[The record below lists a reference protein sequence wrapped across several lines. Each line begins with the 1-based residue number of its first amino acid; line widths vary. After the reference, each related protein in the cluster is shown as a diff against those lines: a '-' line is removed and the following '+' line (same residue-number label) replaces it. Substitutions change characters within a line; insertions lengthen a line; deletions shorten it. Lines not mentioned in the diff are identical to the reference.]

1 MIFLFFQKKGAQRVS
16 FFYMADPETVL
27 AQLGGAEPL
36 VEPLY
41 LKENGQSQTSIQHAY
56 RLVSI
61 PACGWIQSDQ
71 YDPRT
76 PFRPGAQSW
85 AEHVQDM
92 GVNAILFVMQ
102 LMILYMESLECPEVG
117 GGYRCTIDS
126 KSNPE
131 LYQQVCVSVARVLL
145 GIGKKHDFKNKQTY
159 TVTDYAVNLEFM
171 HDIAHQKEV
180 LRQKQRKVQKK
191 PKKQQ
196 EKKKKKSIP
205 GLGLR
210 SRILSRF
217 DSIGINLTWF
227 RRAEA
232 TRQDVMMPTDQE
244 EEEEE
249 EKEEEVEEQEVA
261 GEEIKKTPYVGP
273 DGEVDKIY
281 MTITEI
287 PHQTD
292 SHEIMGMMINFVIM
306 DPSINPGY
314 FFNLVEKNLKQRS
327 MKNKRFHSELFSQYE
342 KHMMSPHPA
351 GNRTTHATYARI
363 VQDIQPDFVRQHHS
377 GNLHHFLTH
386 LDPLK
391 DSPAHI
397 FNLFTPEFAIE
408 FLKKAGGDP
417 FVLGNASNWIDRATG
432 LFKFPQ
438 GVRSWIIPRNSCLW
452 YHPEKLGFINTYFP
466 FIDLSSDFLRALCS
480 GTNMRN
486 FLNGA
491 SDDIVAKHSKMEQML
506 SNDIVVLKRALLSQR
521 SLGYET
527 RNELLYANRE
537 SEVIYG
543 FVNEHYPAHHIRETL
558 RTVQELKSEH
568 GVRWRNHLEVE
579 DERRIEEYE
588 LYSQILNTTQDAL
601 TNRFC
606 NIVQLDGHVDGLMI
620 SEPLKAM
627 LRWYQGIHQRKL
639 PHMSRP
645 FVCID
650 PDLDTFGNT
659 MLVQLFIYTRYAKIL
674 QPLICLLSEGL
685 FSAYDAFMEELS
697 YHMMIHGRYDVG
709 KTFTAI
715 TTLRNF
721 TCIPGTTSEYS
732 LATKAADTTQK
743 HSYDEI
749 VAMDECPN
757 WLVDDDEAKRNPELV
772 NKEKVKMTRG
782 QLVQKTFVFIDLPS
796 GRRLRWSEDI
806 TTDHK
811 KACVFVTNLPP
822 DSKKALSSRT
832 YRVIMK
838 QSNMTP
844 AEMKGLVDQLSKS
857 DTKLWLHINQF
868 LSCMSKKLAMVGGI
882 LPEVEL
888 DLFDEVSVRVIHW
901 LKEHKAIG
909 SDGGPRSLEIVKPYL
924 RQLVYKMAIRYAF
937 DFEWSEN
944 YEKKFSLEQLRA
956 IQPFL
961 YVTVSQIWWA
971 WTACASEWINT
982 DVSNVL
988 RAMRIVSRCDWQ
1000 PEDTPYKV
1008 FERDVSNRIQ
1018 FRTRLNEFHDI
1029 GSNSGVSQ
1037 DDRHILDLNY
1047 LVLEGTEDNIA
1058 QRVSEHTNPMM
1069 TAEQVKGIFKMLS
1082 QTQKTPHR
1090 NGYTVQPKA
1099 TCEKWH
1105 KYLDDDLTTKRK
1117 GGECPKLYLK
1127 INENFDDFRA
1137 ESDIPSLGPDAT
1149 LPIVDRC
1156 DVGKKR
1162 LYFMPGMERQFQQE
1176 LIVEAL
1182 RYATMC
1188 YSFRPGKIL
1197 LGFTERDNTTRLTV
1211 HTADPQDIEACCR
1224 EMDEQVGFAK
1234 QHNGAWKS
1242 NNPYAI
1248 SRSQGIPLNRCGAF
1262 SVVDQSIATAAPFA
1276 PQPTGDNAWKEKYV
1290 EGIKP
1295 MSVSQEIIEDLDV
1308 ESAIR
1313 RHLRCGRPLWEDV
1326 RTPQWIAQQTGPA
1339 SLGIDYPWDEIE
1351 ARRKLEEKWQVANT
1365 AIQTKKSNKLFDER
1379 SKMSRKDRQALLLR
1393 QQQQPRPQ
1401 NAGAPH
1407 GKKPRIGDRGGVR
1420 SLLGGDIIN

>member
-1 MIFLFFQKKGAQRVS
+1 
-16 FFYMADPETVL
+16 MADADPAYVL
-27 AQLGGAEPL
+27 AQLGVAEPL
-36 VEPLY
+36 VEPLF
-41 LKENGQSQTSIQHAY
+41 LKEKAVSQTSIQHCF
-56 RLVSI
+56 RVVSI
-61 PACGWIQSDQ
+61 PVCGWFQSDN

-76 PFRPGAQSW
+76 PYRVGAQSW
-85 AEHVQDM
+85 AEHVQNM
-92 GVNAILFVMQ
+92 AVNPILFIMQ
-102 LMILYMESLECPEVG
+102 LMILLMESLEHPEVG
-117 GGYRCTIDS
+117 GGYRCTVDS
-126 KSNPE
+126 KANPK
-131 LYQQVCVSVARVLL
+131 LYEQVCVSVARILL
-145 GIGKKHDFKNKQTY
+145 GIGKKEDFKNKQN
-159 TVTDYAVNLEFM
+159 YAISDFTVNLQFM
-171 HDIAHQKEV
+171 HDIAYQKEV
-180 LRQKQRKVQKK
+180 LRKQTRKVQKK
-191 PKKQQ
+191 AKITKPGSNNKQ
-196 EKKKKKSIP
+196 KKSAN
-205 GLGLR
+205 GLLG
-210 SRILSRF
+210 SILTYFNSYKL
-217 DSIGINLTWF
+217 DLTLF
-227 RRAEA
+227 RRNDM
-232 TRQDVMMPTDQE
+232 TRQDLMMPAEEAQE
-244 EEEEE
+244 EAEAEPD
-249 EKEEEVEEQEVA
+249 VGEEQGGE
-261 GEEIKKTPYVGP
+261 GEEPLKKAPFVGP
-273 DGEVDKIY
+273 SADVDKIY

-287 PHQTD
+287 PHETD
-292 SHEIMGMMINFVIM
+292 GHEIMGMMVNFVIM

-314 FFNLVEKNLKQRS
+314 FYNVVERNAKQRAS
-327 MKNKRFHSELFSQYE
+327 KNKRFHNELFSQYE
-342 KHMMSPHPA
+342 KYMMSAHPA

-363 VQDIQPDFVRQHHS
+363 VQDIQPNFVARHHG
-377 GNLHHFLTH
+377 GNLHQFLTQ

-408 FLKKAGGDP
+408 FLRNAGGDSR
-417 FVLGNASNWIDRATG
+417 VLGNASNWIDRDTG
-432 LFKFPQ
+432 FFKFPEN
-438 GVRSWIIPRNSCLW
+438 VRSWIVPRNSCIW
-452 YHPEKLGFINTYFP
+452 FHPEKVGFINTYFP
-466 FIDLSSDFLRALCS
+466 FVDLSSDFLRALCS

-486 FLNGA
+486 FLSGA
-491 SDDIVAKHSKMEQML
+491 SSDIVAKHSKMEEML
-506 SNDIVVLKRALLSQR
+506 ANDIVVLKRALLSQR

-527 RNELLYANRE
+527 QNELLYANRE
-537 SEVIYG
+537 SEVVYG
-543 FVNEHYPAHHIRETL
+543 FVNEHYPAHHIRETF
-558 RTVQELKSEH
+558 RTVKELKSQY
-568 GVRWRNHLEVE
+568 GVRWRNHLDAD
-579 DERRIEEYE
+579 DERRMEEYE
-588 LYSQILNTTQDAL
+588 LYCNILNTTQDVL
-601 TNRFC
+601 TKRFC
-606 NIVQLDGHVDGLMI
+606 NIVQLDGHVDSLMI
-620 SEPLKAM
+620 SDPLKAM
-627 LRWYQGIHQRKL
+627 LRWYQGINQRKL
-639 PHMSRP
+639 PHMSKP
-645 FVCID
+645 YVCID
-650 PDLDTFGNT
+650 PDLDPFGNT
-659 MLVQLFIYTRYAKIL
+659 MLVQMFIYTRYAKIL

-697 YHMMIHGRYDVG
+697 FHMMIHGRYDVG

-757 WLVDDDEAKRNPELV
+757 WLVDENEAKRNPELV

-782 QLVQKTFVFIDLPS
+782 QLVQKTFVFVDLPS
-796 GRRLRWSEDI
+796 GRRLRWNQDI

-811 KACVFVTNLPP
+811 KACVFVTNMPP

-832 YRVIMK
+832 YRFIMK

-882 LPEVEL
+882 LPEVEM

-909 SDGGPRSLEIVKPYL
+909 NDGGPRSLEIVKPYL

-944 YEKKFSLEQLRA
+944 YEKKFTMEQLRA

-1000 PEDTPYKV
+1000 SDDTPYKV
-1008 FERDVSNRIQ
+1008 FERDVANRIQ
-1018 FRTRLNEFHDI
+1018 FRTRLNEFHDVAN
-1029 GSNSGVSQ
+1029 NSGVSQ
-1037 DDRHILDLNY
+1037 DDRHMLDLNY

-1090 NGYTVQPKA
+1090 NGYAIQPKA

-1105 KYLDDDLTTKRK
+1105 KYQDENLTTKSSGR
-1117 GGECPKLYLK
+1117 ECPKIYLK
-1127 INENFDDFRA
+1127 VNENVDDFRA
-1137 ESDIPSLGPDAT
+1137 ESDIASLGAGTT

-1162 LYFMPGMERQFQQE
+1162 LYFMPGMEFQFQQE
-1176 LIVEAL
+1176 LIIEAL

-1224 EMDEQVGFAK
+1224 EMDQQVGFSM
-1234 QHNGAWKS
+1234 QNNGTWRS
-1242 NNPYAI
+1242 SNPYAI
-1248 SRSQGIPLNRCGAF
+1248 SRSKGIPINRCGAF
-1262 SVVDQSIATAAPFA
+1262 TPVDQSIATAAPFA
-1276 PQPTGDNAWKEKYV
+1276 PQPVGDQTWKEKYL
-1290 EGIKP
+1290 EGVKS
-1295 MSVSQEIIEDLDV
+1295 MSLSQEIIEDLDE

-1313 RHLRCGRPLWEDV
+1313 RHLRCGRPLWEEV
-1326 RTPQWIAQQTGPA
+1326 RSPKWIANQTGPA
-1339 SLGIDYPWDEIE
+1339 SLNIDYPYDEIH
-1351 ARRKLEEKWQVANT
+1351 ARRKMEERWQISNT
-1365 AIQTKKSNKLFDER
+1365 AVKTDVSNKIFEER
-1379 SKMSRKDRQALLLR
+1379 SKMSRSERQALS
-1393 QQQQPRPQ
+1393 QQPRPTVAARGREK
-1401 NAGAPH
+1401 NTRAANG
-1407 GKKPRIGDRGGVR
+1407 GGV
-1420 SLLGGDIIN
+1420 SQMLAQLLN